1 MAASH
6 SRIKEPARAGLLS
19 ACLIMAAGAG
29 CSNVQSRDVGE
40 CMAHGPVRGVV
51 PTSADPDLQ
60 AFLVQLQDATK
71 VALGGD
77 VSRWNELVSH
87 SDEASLFPPFGG
99 VFRGWDQTRTRYEAA
114 AARMSAMAVDKAD
127 LDVEV
132 LASGVSG
139 DLAYVVAFERSRF
152 LLADDT
158 LESGFTRVTHIFRRE
173 QGQWRLVHRHMDH
186 LPEEFTPPHP

>member
-6 SRIKEPARAGLLS
+6 PRINALARVAGLLA
-19 ACLIMAAGAG
+19 ACLTLAADAG
-29 CSNVQSRDVGE
+29 CSHVQSRDS
-40 CMAHGPVRGVV
+40 GVA
-51 PTSADPDLQ
+51 PASSDPDLQ
-60 AFLVQLQDATK
+60 TFLLQLQDATRRGL
-71 VALGGD
+71 AGD

-99 VFRGWDQTRTRYEAA
+99 VFRGWDQTRTRYEGA
-114 AARMSAMAVDKAD
+114 AARMSRMAVVKAD

-152 LLADDT
+152 RFADET
-158 LESGFTRVTHIFRRE
+158 VQSGFTRVTHILRRE
-173 QGQWRLVHRHMDH
+173 RGQWRLVHRHMDH
-186 LPEEFTPPHP
+186 LPEAFMPPQQ